1 MLAYFFA
8 DVDILLLD
16 AEGFIAEQAM
26 NFGDGFARGIFD
38 DGFHAVQRPR
48 EVDGGRTGGVEVVGC
63 RVEATRKFVVVV
75 GVDLECGEVDA
86 DGSGIADGGRTAHLE
101 FTDCRP
107 DFALRFEMQVFGTIR
122 EFGLV
127 DDDEGTLLFVEGE
140 GFHVEDVGAHAM
152 PLSVEN
158 TDGSIDVSVL
168 AKICA
173 LWQVIF
179 TFG

>member
-86 DGSGIADGGRTAHLE
+86 DGGGIADGGRTAHLE
-101 FTDCRP
+101 LADCCP
-107 DFALRFEMQVFGTIR
+107 DFALRFEVEVFGAVR
-122 EFGLV
+122 EFCLV
-127 DDDEGTLLFVEGE
+127 NDDEGALLFVEGE